1 MSSRIFVSTRVGI
14 KKLYRTIEFLKGNHT
29 EEIATL
35 DEELSLKDNHIN
47 ETDSRMAMIS
57 VYVDQLEER
66 LASFAIARRDII
78 LREEKCDVLVNK
90 TIAVEDELSQLISES
105 EEIKAERS
113 ALQSEKETL
122 VNDNEELRIESR
134 ALREELHLVNDN
146 ISRLEIE
153 ADMTTQQLEE
163 ASASIASKEK
173 VLDEFQAQDKESTL
187 KLAEQEEMIGKTVD
201 VTMALQKEL
210 RNVHRESEETISMLE
225 EKIEDGRKE
234 KQGADAT
241 IAELKQRVEEFKL
254 DATYNIIMKSFS
266 DEEYE
271 MASHVEKEAVEQASE
286 QPPPSTTLS
295 EGITE
300 ESQILEDA
308 DELESVF
315 GDIVDIDDDYQ
326 NDGAIENL
334 QDDTSIQSSYGS
346 DEFPQADADIYP
358 IERAKGEMVTP
369 PPPSQHDFDESST
382 HDTFE
387 QIASDGP
394 MAESEQIEH
403 YKPYSDNDSQS
414 ENSCIL
420 SDDDVDSLERGSKTP
435 NADNELDSESTIG
448 NNQIDLGFDDEEVA
462 LVNSEDV
469 EESAMKSTPE
479 SLYSDEAIK
488 TNEEEPSFPMGDS
501 GKAEERK
508 DAFVTKGTV
517 PLRGLRKQASR
528 VTGIHGFF
536 TPLHNENRK

>member
-14 KKLYRTIEFLKGNHT
+14 KKLDRTIEFLKGNHT

-146 ISRLEIE
+146 ISRLESE
-153 ADMTTQQLEE
+153 ADITTQQLEE

-210 RNVHRESEETISMLE
+210 WNVHRESEETISMLE

-241 IAELKQRVEEFKL
+241 IAELKQRVEEFTL
-254 DATYNIIMKSFS
+254 DAAYNSNMKSFP

-286 QPPPSTTLS
+286 QPTAVAPPPPPSTTLS

-308 DELESVF
+308 DKLESIF

-358 IERAKGEMVTP
+358 TERAE
-369 PPPSQHDFDESST
+369 HDFDESST

-448 NNQIDLGFDDEEVA
+448 NDQIDLDFDDEEIS

-469 EESAMKSTPE
+469 GESATKSTPG
-479 SLYSDEAIK
+479 SLYSDEAIRA
-488 TNEEEPSFPMGDS
+488 NEEEPSFPIGDS

>member
-14 KKLYRTIEFLKGNHT
+14 KKLDRTIEFLKGNHT

-146 ISRLEIE
+146 ISRLESE
-153 ADMTTQQLEE
+153 ADITTQQLEE

-210 RNVHRESEETISMLE
+210 WNVHRESEETISMLE

-241 IAELKQRVEEFKL
+241 IAELKQRVEEFTL
-254 DATYNIIMKSFS
+254 DAAYNSNMKSFP

-286 QPPPSTTLS
+286 QPTAVAPPPPPSTTLS

-308 DELESVF
+308 DKLESIF

-358 IERAKGEMVTP
+358 TERAE
-369 PPPSQHDFDESST
+369 HDFDESST

-462 LVNSEDV
+462 LVNSKDV